1 MTRPAAWGRA
11 KSAGRRPR
19 AHPEQDLQIAA
30 VQYLR
35 LALPDC
41 QIIHC
46 PNGGKRGKAEGAI
59 FKAMGVQAG
68 VADLL
73 VCRGALRYAVDIKG
87 EVLRLREER
96 VIPPLIGWIELKAGK
111 GRLNEAQKA
120 FSADCEAKGILWA
133 EARSLNEIESIVRMW
148 GLKPRATVG

>member
-1 MTRPAAWGRA
+1 VTRPAAWGRA
-11 KSAGRRPR
+11 KSTARRAR

-73 VCRGALRYAVDIKG
+73 VCRGAWDQEFRAGKYHYT
-87 EVLRLREER
+87 
-96 VIPPLIGWIELKAGK
+96 PPFIGWIELKATA
-111 GRLNEAQKA
+111 GRLSASQKA
-120 FSADCEAKGILWA
+120 FRLECEAKNIPWK

-148 GLKPRATVG
+148 GLDPRAAVG

>member
-1 MTRPAAWGRA
+1 MRRRA
-11 KSAGRRPR
+11 GR

-73 VCRGALRYAVDIKG
+73 VCRGGKG
-87 EVLRLREER
+87 DWKHIISR
-96 VIPPLIGWIELKAGK
+96 VEPLFGWIELKAGK

-120 FSADCEAKGILWA
+120 FRADCEAKGISWA

-148 GLKPRATVG
+148 GLNPRAAVG

>member
-73 VCRGALRYAVDIKG
+73 VCRGFKSFVL
-87 EVLRLREER
+87 EVTCP
-96 VIPPLIGWIELKAGK
+96 VVGWIELKAGK
-111 GRLNEAQKA
+111 GRLNEAQKV
-120 FSADCEAKGILWA
+120 FRGDCEEKGILWA
-133 EARSLNEIESIVRMW
+133 EARSLDEVELIISSW
-148 GLKPRATVG
+148 GLKPRATIG

>member
-11 KSAGRRPR
+11 KTAGRRPR

-73 VCRGALRYAVDIKG
+73 VCRGFWFGGTEHEKPFV
-87 EVLRLREER
+87 
-96 VIPPLIGWIELKAGK
+96 GWIELKANK
-111 GRLNEAQKA
+111 GRLNVAQKE
-120 FSADCEAKGILWA
+120 FRDGCFERGIPWM
-133 EARSLNEIESIVRMW
+133 EARSLDEIEYIVRAW
-148 GLKPRATVG
+148 GLEPRATVG